1 MKKPKNDSRKL
12 GRLEE
17 KILKVFKS
25 QPETPL
31 SHKEVVKKLGD
42 ANYPQ
47 DKIFD
52 ALNALLEYK
61 KVVIKNSRYSLAQFG
76 ERKGKQ
82 NDRNSIH
89 QPSGETIEGIVD
101 ATANGSAYIISE
113 HSKRDIYVPASR
125 MKKAIDGDRVK
136 VRITGKRGG
145 GRLEGEIVEIVN
157 HSQSQFVGIIAIS
170 KTFAFLVPD
179 KKMSVDFFIPLGSI
193 KNAKHGDKVLI
204 QVVSWADNE
213 KDKNPIA
220 EVIDVLG
227 KPGENNA
234 EMLSILV
241 DAGFPLQFSEA
252 ALTEAAAIPTTI
264 SPNEIAN
271 RRDFRDVLSF
281 TIDPFDAKDFDD
293 ALSIHQ
299 LKNGNWEIGVHIADV
314 THYVQPNT
322 ALDQD
327 AYLRATSVY
336 LVDRVLPM
344 FPEKIS
350 NEICSLRPNEEKLCF
365 SAVFELNSE
374 AEIIH
379 EWFGKTII
387 YSDRRFN
394 YAEAQQIIDTGI
406 GDHVEELKLANSLAK
421 KLRAKRLADG
431 SIDFGS
437 EEVKFILDETGKPIE
452 IVLKVLQDTNRLIED
467 FMLLANR
474 RVAAF
479 INKLK
484 VPSVNRIHDLPDI
497 DKLTDFQRL
506 AADFGYQMR
515 IDTPDHISQSLNKLL
530 TDVKGKPEQRILE
543 TLAIRSMAKAAY
555 STRADIGHYG
565 LAFKDYAHF
574 TSPIRR
580 YPDVMLHRILEQCLN
595 NQPQYG
601 HIDELER
608 RCEHTSLMERKAM
621 QAERESTK
629 YKQVEYMSERLGQVF
644 DGVISG
650 VVNFGFFVEMKDNKC
665 EGLVP
670 IDTLIDDNY
679 DYDQMQH
686 AIVGSR
692 RGKRYQ
698 LGSPVRVRVVKT
710 DLVTRTM
717 NLEVAK

>member
-1 MKKPKNDSRKL
+1 MKKPKKDSRKL

-17 KILKVFKS
+17 KILKLFKNQS
-25 QPETPL
+25 EALTHQ
-31 SHKEVVKKLGD
+31 SVVHKLGD

-47 DKIFD
+47 DKVFD
-52 ALNALLEYK
+52 ALNKLVEQRK
-61 KVVIKNSRYSLAQFG
+61 ITVKNNRYSLAQSTENRG
-76 ERKGKQ
+76 KHSDRERSRTSNQ
-82 NDRNSIH
+82 I
-89 QPSGETIEGIVD
+89 IEGVVD
-101 ATANGSAYIISE
+101 ATSNGSAYIISE
-113 HSKRDIYVPASR
+113 HSKRDIYVPAQNMR
-125 MKKAIDGDRVK
+125 KAIDGDRVK
-136 VRITGKRGG
+136 VMITGKRGG
-145 GRLEGEIVEIVN
+145 GRLEGEIVEIVQ
-157 HSQSQFVGIIAIS
+157 HSQTQFVGIIAVS
-170 KTFAFLVPD
+170 KTFAFLIPN
-179 KKMSVDFFIPLGSI
+179 KKMSVDFFIPLSSI
-193 KNAKHGDKVLI
+193 KGAKHGDKVLI
-204 QVVSWADNE
+204 QVVSWADGE
-213 KDKNPIA
+213 KDKNPVA
-220 EVIDVLG
+220 EVLEVLG
-227 KPGENNA
+227 QPGENNA

-241 DAGFPLQFSEA
+241 DNGFPLHFSEL
-252 ALTEAAAIPTTI
+252 ALTEAEALPTTI
-264 SPNEIAN
+264 SPEEIAK
-271 RRDFRDVLSF
+271 RRDFRNVLSF

-314 THYVQPNT
+314 THYVQPGT

-336 LVDRVLPM
+336 MVDRVLPM
-344 FPEKIS
+344 FPEKLS

-365 SAVFELNSE
+365 SAVFELNPE
-374 AEIIH
+374 AEVIN

-394 YAEAQQIIDTGI
+394 YAEAQQIIDTKQ
-406 GDHVEELKLANSLAK
+406 GDHAAELILANQLAK
-421 KLRAKRLADG
+421 KLRAQRLAHG

-437 EEVKFILDETGKPIE
+437 EEVKFILDEKGKPIE
-452 IVLKVLQDTNRLIED
+452 IVLKQLHDTNRLIED

-474 RVAAF
+474 RVAAY
-479 INKLK
+479 INRQK

-497 DKLTDFQRL
+497 DKLTDFKRL
-506 AADFGYQMR
+506 AADFGYQMN
-515 IDTPDHISQSLNKLL
+515 IDTPSQISSSLNKLL

-555 STRADIGHYG
+555 STRSDIGHYG

-595 NQPQYG
+595 GHPQYG

-621 QAERESTK
+621 MSERESTK

-679 DYDQMQH
+679 DFDPAQH

-717 NLEVAK
+717 DLEVSK